1 MVILSHPMVLH
12 KTADKQVALPGDV
25 VTFTLRFANMTGKAL
40 RDVAIV
46 DNLSPRLEYV
56 EGSSRSSKETV
67 FTVQENEAG
76 SLILRWEAGT
86 LAAGESAV
94 VRFQA
99 KVR

>member
-1 MVILSHPMVLH
+1 
-12 KTADKQVALPGDV
+12 
-25 VTFTLRFANMTGKAL
+25 MTGKAL

-76 SLILRWEAGT
+76 SHILRWEAGT